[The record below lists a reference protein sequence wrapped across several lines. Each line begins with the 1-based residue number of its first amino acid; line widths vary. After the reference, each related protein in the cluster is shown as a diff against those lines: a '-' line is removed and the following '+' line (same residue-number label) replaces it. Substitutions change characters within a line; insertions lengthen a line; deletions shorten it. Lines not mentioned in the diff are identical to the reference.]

1 MMLQQQYNKKFM
13 FERLATKFCFPLQ
26 HAAKELKTTPEML
39 KAICAQVGIKEWPF
53 TKVYFFEIIII
64 VNSC

>member
-1 MMLQQQYNKKFM
+1 M